1 MKVINVKRDIEYF
14 LKIIIMPTY
23 GNEGKLGCE
32 NRRRVTDR
40 INIRVNGLEISLI
53 LDNCWSGCSREN

>member
-1 MKVINVKRDIEYF
+1 MKVINVNRDIEYF
-14 LKIIIMPTY
+14 LNIIIMSTY

-53 LDNCWSGCSREN
+53 LDNCWSGSSREK